1 MRGGKC
7 VVIEMRV
14 CRSVV
19 FNDGGDAVIR
29 FEIDIN
35 AVERWSVLD

>member
-1 MRGGKC
+1 MRGDNC

-14 CRSVV
+14 CLSVV

>member
-1 MRGGKC
+1 M
-7 VVIEMRV
+7 VIEMRV
-14 CRSVV
+14 CLSVV